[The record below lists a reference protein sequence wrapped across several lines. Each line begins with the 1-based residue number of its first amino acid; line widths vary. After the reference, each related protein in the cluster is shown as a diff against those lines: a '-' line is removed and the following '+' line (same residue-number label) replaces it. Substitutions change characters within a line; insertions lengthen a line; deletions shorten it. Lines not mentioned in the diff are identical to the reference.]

1 MPKCGDIMTP
11 NPECCGPRTTIEA
24 VAKLMR
30 DKDLGPIPIVD
41 DKKHRRLVGIITDRD
56 VAVKVVG
63 IGKNAKTTTVDEVMT
78 PAPLK
83 CHKDDDIEEALRLM
97 EEARVRRIPIVDR
110 TNKVVGI
117 VTQADIAVRL
127 HKNKKTGAVVE
138 AISRPFG
145 M

>member
-1 MPKCGDIMTP
+1 MAELKDGPGRGTP
-11 NPECCGPRTTIEA
+11 VRFEG
-24 VAKLMR
+24 LH
-30 DKDLGPIPIVD
+30 DQ
-41 DKKHRRLVGIITDRD
+41 
-56 VAVKVVG
+56 
-63 IGKNAKTTTVDEVMT
+63 
-78 PAPLK
+78 
-83 CHKDDDIEEALRLM
+83 
-97 EEARVRRIPIVDR
+97 EARVRRIPIVDR